1 MDLEFQAL
9 LWNGR
14 DVSQT
19 TPESDD
25 TPRYSYKI
33 DVFGKTLDGRSV
45 CLTVPFCPYFFVEPL
60 RGSSP
65 MIFMHAF
72 LQSFQERAPEDYQDL
87 VDASVV
93 SRKRFYGFTNDALFD
108 MIRLV
113 FRSQKSMRKASYL
126 LGAKRKAGAIQ
137 VYESNV
143 DPVLRLMHIADL
155 ESTGWIRSKTSRPVP
170 EGDRRTTCDLEVHV
184 SGYKDLGP
192 VPDKD
197 GAAPLV
203 IASFDLECTST
214 DGSFPN
220 PEDPGNK
227 VIQVATTFQRVGH
240 KEPYR
245 RHVACLGTTSEIPG
259 VDVVSLETEP
269 EVLMEWAKVIHQEST
284 DIILGYNIWGFDMN
298 YLWKRLGFMAHGDA
312 RRFKC
317 LVGRFRN
324 EPAQFVETTLKSS
337 AYGKNEFKTFETH
350 GRLQVDLLAVL
361 RKDYKLESYKL
372 DSVSE
377 VFLGDHKVDLPIA
390 MMFQMYQRGTP
401 EDLKTIAEYCVK
413 DTELPLRL
421 CDKLSVLAN
430 LLEMAK
436 ATHVPVDF
444 LIPRG
449 QQIKAFSQILKMAR
463 LEGYVCPTDPMTKK
477 EETYEGATVLDAQTG
492 TYWEPVTCL
501 DFASLYPSIM
511 RAHNMC
517 HSTVVLDPTFANVP
531 GVQYFEVDGVRFAQ
545 NRQGILPKLLEDLA
559 KFRKVAKKQQ
569 ALAKDRGDTFMESL
583 YNGKQ
588 LAYKVSMNS
597 VYGFCGAANGY
608 LPCLPIASSVT
619 TVGRSMILKTKN
631 IVEERYPGSKVRYG
645 DSVPGYVPCLV
656 RMNGSLVVK
665 VPIQTLGIL
674 GEWLPCDNDPEKEF
688 LELTDVESWT
698 DEGFTKV
705 HRIIRHV
712 LGYEKQIVRVCTDTS
727 IVDVTDDHSLVR
739 PDGTC
744 VKPCDLSVGDKLLCA
759 PQDKN
764 PGGETIRSIT
774 WGFPYQGY
782 VYDLTTDNHKFQA
795 GIGDIIV
802 HNTDSVMVEFGNG
815 KTLEEC
821 FRLGEEVAQI
831 VTETFLRPIELTFEK
846 CYCPFILFSKK
857 RYCGLMF
864 TRPDKPDKIDVK
876 GIQLVRRDNCK
887 LVRRVSKEVLDKIMY
902 HRDLQGA
909 IHLVRQVATDLLEN
923 RVDASELVLSK
934 TLKASAEDL
943 YMDLHRVCHKCQGLM
958 DRSDDTVTCK
968 GCRASRTLTYKN
980 MTLPHVHVACRM
992 EQRNPGAGP
1001 KANERVPYV
1010 FVYRSGQSKN
1020 AQQVDRA
1027 EDPGYAKE
1035 KRLRLDGMYYLE
1047 HQLKSPMLQLFE
1059 ELMPNAQ
1066 ETLFADLE
1074 RKYANKARGQGEI
1087 TDFFRKT

>member
-1 MDLEFQAL
+1 MMNLEFQAL

-14 DVSQT
+14 DVPVST
-19 TPESDD
+19 STESDD
-25 TPRYSYKI
+25 LLYAYKI
-33 DVFGKTLDGRSV
+33 DVFGKAEDGRSV
-45 CLTVPFCPYFFVEPL
+45 CLTIPFCPYFFVEPL
-60 RGSSP
+60 KGSP
-65 MIFMHAF
+65 MLFMHAF
-72 LQSFQERAPEDYQDL
+72 LQSFQERAPEEYKDL

-93 SRKRFYGFTNDALFD
+93 KRKRFYGFTNDAQFE
-108 MIRLV
+108 MVRLV
-113 FRSQKSMRKASYL
+113 FKSQKAMRKVGYL
-126 LGAKRKAGAIQ
+126 LSPKRKTGIVH

-155 ESTGWIRSKTSRPVP
+155 ESTGWISCMASTVP
-170 EGDRRTTCDLEVHV
+170 KGERRTTCDLEVQV
-184 SGYKDLGP
+184 ASYRDLQRIP
-192 VPDKD
+192 EKD
-197 GAAPLV
+197 GTAPLV

-220 PEDPGNK
+220 PEDPGNTI
-227 VIQVATTFQRVGH
+227 IQIATTFQKVGH
-240 KEPYR
+240 KEPYK
-245 RHVACLGTTSEIPG
+245 RHVACLGQTSMIPG
-259 VDVVSLETEP
+259 VDVVSFATEP
-269 EVLMEWAKVIHQEST
+269 EVLLEWARVIHEESS
-284 DIILGYNIWGFDMN
+284 DLILGYNIWGFDMN
-298 YLWKRLGFMAHGDA
+298 YVWKRLAFVTHGDA
-312 RRFKC
+312 RKFKC
-317 LVGRFRN
+317 LVGRYLN
-324 EPAQFVETTLKSS
+324 EPAKVIETTLTSS

-361 RKDYKLESYKL
+361 RKDYKLENYKL

-390 MMFQMYQRGTP
+390 QMFQMYQRGTP
-401 EDLKTIAEYCVK
+401 EDLKTIAEYCIK

-421 CDKLSVLAN
+421 CDKLSIVAN

-463 LEGYVCPTDPMTKK
+463 SEGYVCPADPQTKK
-477 EETYEGATVLDAQTG
+477 EDTYEGATVLDAQTG

-517 HSTVVLDPTFANVP
+517 HSTVVLDPKYANIP
-531 GVQYFEVDGVRFAQ
+531 GIDYFEVDGIRFAQ

-569 ALAKDRGDTFMESL
+569 AQAKDRGDAFMESL

-619 TVGRSMILKTKN
+619 TVGRSMILKTKT
-631 IVEERYPGSKVRYG
+631 IIEERYPGSKVRYG
-645 DSVPGYVPCLV
+645 DSVPGYVPCTV
-656 RMNGSLVVK
+656 RLNGS
-665 VPIQTLGIL
+665 IICSMQISNLGV
-674 GEWLPCDNDPEKEF
+674 GTWTPCQNDPEKESMD
-688 LELTDVESWT
+688 LYGVEAWT
-698 DEGFTKV
+698 DEGFTRV
-705 HRIIRHV
+705 YRIIRHA
-712 LGYEKQIVRVCTDTS
+712 LAPHKKIVCVYTRGGDF
-727 IVDVTDDHSLVR
+727 VDVTDDHSLLRMDGTPVR
-739 PDGTC
+739 PHELC
-744 VKPCDLSVGDKLLCA
+744 IGDTLLCA
-759 PQDKN
+759 AMDGTRT
-764 PGGETIRSIT
+764 GGTIMKID
-774 WGFPYQGY
+774 WNVPYTGY

-795 GIGDIIV
+795 GIGNIIV

-815 KTLEEC
+815 KTLQEC
-821 FRLGEEVAQI
+821 FHLGEEVASI

-864 TRPDKPDKIDVK
+864 TQPDKPDKIDVK

-887 LVRRVSKEVLDKIMY
+887 LVRRISREVLDRIMY

-909 IHLVRQVATDLLEN
+909 IGIVRQVTTDLLEN
-923 RVDASELVLSK
+923 RIDASELVLSK

-943 YMDLHRVCHKCQGLM
+943 YMDLNQVCHKCQGLM
-958 DRSDDTVTCK
+958 DRHAD
-968 GCRASRTLTYKN
+968 TLTCRGCHATRVTAYKN
-980 MTLPHVHVACRM
+980 MTLPHIHVACRM

-1027 EDPGYAKE
+1027 EDPGYARD

-1059 ELMPNAQ
+1059 ELIPNAQ

-1074 RKYANKARGQGEI
+1074 RKYVNKAKGQGEI
-1087 TDFFRKT
+1087 TDFFRKA